1 MTLENYSR
9 GKAPK
14 ERYAG
19 ISRQKGNLLS
29 KREENRRRNK
39 LGVDRHG
46 DWKEQYSHHG
56 LVSLLLVLFWGT
68 EV

>member
-1 MTLENYSR
+1 MTLENYSI

-14 ERYAG
+14 ERYVG

-29 KREENRRRNK
+29 KRGENRRRNK

-46 DWKEQYSHHG
+46 D
-56 LVSLLLVLFWGT
+56 
-68 EV
+68 

>member
-1 MTLENYSR
+1 M

-14 ERYAG
+14 ARYVG

-29 KREENRRRNK
+29 KRDESRRTNK

-46 DWKEQYSHHG
+46 DWPE
-56 LVSLLLVLFWGT
+56 
-68 EV
+68 